1 MATTGKCLAL
11 FIWPQAKFLAEHG
24 WQVTLAASEDKR
36 LRKLADSQ
44 PNVRFIPFAMRR
56 RASLI
61 DAVKF
66 PFKLFM
72 LFRREKF
79 NFVQYFMPNAAFYS
93 AIAARAAGIKFRY
106 YQLGGLRYS
115 AAGGIKR
122 FLLKVP
128 DIIACKC
135 STQVVCVS
143 RGNLEMAVR
152 DHLFPAR
159 KGVIIGHGGSKGVD
173 MTVFD
178 RSRREEWNRK
188 IRQKLGIGMDKI
200 VIGFAGS
207 IRRDK
212 GCGEL
217 LKAFEKLAGK
227 YPDIL
232 LLLVGDRDFF
242 DTIPQQQRDF
252 AGKSDRVMIVPR
264 KEEGEY
270 IPYEEMP
277 QYLSTFNILAFPSYR
292 EGLPN
297 VVIETQALGIPAVV
311 ANVPGANEAFEDG
324 ITGIGVPPKD
334 PETLAGALE
343 ILINS
348 KEKREKMGVQAH
360 SFVEKYFN
368 QAILLK
374 QILEE
379 KEAKL

>member
-1 MATTGKCLAL
+1 MNDNRNKRSICYVATTGKCLAL

-24 WQVTLAASEDKR
+24 WQVTLVASEDKR

-152 DHLFPAR
+152 DRLFPAC
-159 KGVIIGHGGSKGVD
+159 K
-173 MTVFD
+173 
-178 RSRREEWNRK
+178 
-188 IRQKLGIGMDKI
+188 
-200 VIGFAGS
+200 
-207 IRRDK
+207 
-212 GCGEL
+212 
-217 LKAFEKLAGK
+217 
-227 YPDIL
+227 
-232 LLLVGDRDFF
+232 
-242 DTIPQQQRDF
+242 DT
-252 AGKSDRVMIVPR
+252 
-264 KEEGEY
+264 
-270 IPYEEMP
+270 
-277 QYLSTFNILAFPSYR
+277 
-292 EGLPN
+292 
-297 VVIETQALGIPAVV
+297 
-311 ANVPGANEAFEDG
+311 
-324 ITGIGVPPKD
+324 
-334 PETLAGALE
+334 
-343 ILINS
+343 
-348 KEKREKMGVQAH
+348 
-360 SFVEKYFN
+360 
-368 QAILLK
+368 
-374 QILEE
+374 
-379 KEAKL
+379 